1 MKVCECYLIMV
12 GIISAVKRMHREVV
26 AWEANR
32 PTTEKMVMAISL
44 RSKGH
49 ARVSGDHYRLILIQH

>member
-1 MKVCECYLIMV
+1 MQVRECYLIMV
-12 GIISAVKRMHREVV
+12 GIISAVKRMHREVL

-49 ARVSGDHYRLILIQH
+49 TVSGDRFGKILIKY

>member
-1 MKVCECYLIMV
+1 MQASECYLIMV

-49 ARVSGDHYRLILIQH
+49 TQVSGDHY

>member
-1 MKVCECYLIMV
+1 MQVCECYLIMV

-49 ARVSGDHYRLILIQH
+49 AQVSGDHY